1 MRKSVCTAFLTVVGA
16 LGASSVSGQ
25 AGNQPVSVP
34 EAGVIEIINEDA
46 LEYLDP
52 VARVTTLAGGYDWIE
67 GPLWIED
74 GGYLLFSDIPNNVIV
89 KYEPGVGASPYLEN
103 SGAAGV
109 YPGDYSSGSNGLLL
123 DKFGRLVIF
132 QQGARRVAVMDAS
145 LSSPRANYLS
155 LADRF
160 QGRRLN
166 SPNDGVFH
174 SDGSLYFTDPPYGL
188 EGGSEDERR
197 ELPFQGIYRL
207 GADGQLALLDDTVRF
222 PNGIGLSPDEE
233 TLYVGVSDATNP
245 VWLAYDVLSD
255 GTLENRRVFFNASEW
270 LDDDG
275 TQGLPDGMAVHSS
288 GAIFAS
294 GPGGVWLFSPDGR
307 VVARIHT
314 GRLTSNCTLSADEK
328 RLFITADDTLMS
340 LALK

>member
-16 LGASSVSGQ
+16 LGASSASGQ
-25 AGNQPVSVP
+25 AGNQPGSLP
-34 EAGVIEIINEDA
+34 EAGAIEIIHEDA
-46 LEYLDP
+46 LEFLDRS
-52 VARVTTLAGGYDWIE
+52 ARVTTLAGGYEWTE

-123 DKFGRLVIF
+123 DEPGRLVIF

-145 LSSPRANYLS
+145 LSSPQVNYLS
-155 LADRF
+155 LADVSRA
-160 QGRRLN
+160 
-166 SPNDGVFH
+166 
-174 SDGSLYFTDPPYGL
+174 DGSTVPTMGCFTVTAVSTLPIPPTAL
-188 EGGSEDERR
+188 R
-197 ELPFQGIYRL
+197 EVPKMNAGNCRFRAFI
-207 GADGQLALLDDTVRF
+207 AWESDGQLELLDDTVRF

-255 GTLENRRVFFNASEW
+255 GTLENRRVFFDASEW

-275 TQGLPDGMAVHSS
+275 MQGLPDGMAVHSS

-307 VVARIHT
+307 VLARIHT

>member
-1 MRKSVCTAFLTVVGA
+1 MAFLAVFGA
-16 LGASSVSGQ
+16 LGSGQ
-25 AGNQPVSVP
+25 AGGQGEASPDGVS
-34 EAGVIEIINEDA
+34 GVGSIEILHEDA
-46 LEYLDP
+46 LELIDGS
-52 VARVTTLAGGYDWIE
+52 ANIALLAGGYRWTE

-89 KYEPGVGASPYLEN
+89 RYEPGAGASLYLEN

-109 YPGDYSSGSNGLLL
+109 DPGDSTSGSNGLLL
-123 DKFGRLVIF
+123 DGLGRLVIF
-132 QQGARRVAVMDAS
+132 QQGARRVAVMDAP
-145 LSSPRANYLS
+145 LSAPRANYIS

-160 QGRRLN
+160 EGRRLN

-174 SDGSLYFTDPPYGL
+174 SDGSLYFTDPPFGL
-188 EGGSEDERR
+188 ERVSEDERR

-207 GADGQLALLDDTVRF
+207 GADGQLELLDDSVRF

-233 TLYVGVSDATNP
+233 TLYVAVSDAANP

-255 GTLENRRVFFNASEW
+255 GTLENRRVFFDAGER

-275 TQGLPDGMAVHSS
+275 AQGLPDGMAVHSS

-294 GPGGVWLFSPDGR
+294 GPGGVWLFSPDSR
-307 VVARIHT
+307 VLARIYT
-314 GRLTSNCTLSADEK
+314 GRLTSNCSLSADEK
-328 RLFITADDTLMS
+328 RLFITASDTLMAI
-340 LALK
+340 ALK

>member
-16 LGASSVSGQ
+16 LGASSASGQ
-25 AGNQPVSVP
+25 AGNQPGSVP
-34 EAGVIEIINEDA
+34 EAGVIEIIHEDA
-46 LEYLDP
+46 LEFLDRS
-52 VARVTTLAGGYDWIE
+52 ARVTTLAGGYEWTE

-89 KYEPGVGASPYLEN
+89 KYEPGVGASTYMEN

-123 DKFGRLVIF
+123 DGLGRLVIF

-145 LSSPRANYLS
+145 LSSPRANYIS
-155 LADRF
+155 LAERF

-174 SDGSLYFTDPPYGL
+174 GDGSLYFTDPPYGL
-188 EGGSEDERR
+188 ERGSEDERR
-197 ELPFQGIYRL
+197 ELQIQGIYRL
-207 GADGQLALLDDTVRF
+207 GVDGQLELLDDTVRF

-255 GTLENRRVFFNASEW
+255 GTLGNRRVFFDADEW
-270 LDDDG
+270 PDG
-275 TQGLPDGMAVHSS
+275 DGMQGLPDGMAVHSS

-307 VVARIHT
+307 VLARIHT
-314 GRLTSNCTLSADEK
+314 GQLTSNCTLSADEK

-340 LALK
+340 LAVK